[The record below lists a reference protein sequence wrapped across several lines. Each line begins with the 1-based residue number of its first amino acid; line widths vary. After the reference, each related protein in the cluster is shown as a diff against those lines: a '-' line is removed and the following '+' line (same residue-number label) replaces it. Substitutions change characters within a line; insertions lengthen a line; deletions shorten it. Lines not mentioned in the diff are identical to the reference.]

1 MNECTYVYI
10 VYTHTCLELY
20 LGSHKWKANALLFCV
35 LINTFAFENIQIKRQ
50 SPFSLPSDPTLMD
63 PVINV
68 ASVNTEVLF

>member
-1 MNECTYVYI
+1 MYI
-10 VYTHTCLELY
+10 LFTHTHTCLELY

-50 SPFSLPSDPTLMD
+50 SPFNPPSNPTLTE

-68 ASVNTEVLF
+68 ASINTEVLV